1 MTTSVRVIVSGRVQ
15 GVWFRA
21 WTERQAKA
29 LGLDGWVRNRRD
41 GSVEAAI
48 SGTEDA
54 VQAMLKAL
62 WEGPDLARVDKVE
75 EHPHEESVAPG
86 FEVRP
91 TG

>member
-1 MTTSVRVIVSGRVQ
+1 M
-15 GVWFRA
+15 
-21 WTERQAKA
+21 
-29 LGLDGWVRNRRD
+29 RNRRD

-75 EHPHEESVAPG
+75 EHPHEEPVAPG